1 MKKFLVPL
9 LALIVLTIATTTF
22 AEPAEVESE
31 TDARPVRIA
40 RVPIIFQSTVPDE
53 KTCAALETK
62 IERAIHIP
70 LNGYLKVAEY
80 LPMDNTARELN
91 DLWQDIKAGNKKA
104 KFADAMRPLADRL
117 DADIIVCP
125 ILVRYS
131 QYVVGFSTWSG
142 EQYID
147 SNAEVELIVYD
158 RRTDDLRDKIASRMH
173 HDTMSALGTA
183 PYLANVCFDI
193 VIEATKIRELIHAIG
208 R

>member
-1 MKKFLVPL
+1 MKKFLVPI
-9 LALIVLTIATTTF
+9 LALILLTVATTTF
-22 AEPAEVESE
+22 AEPVESE

-53 KTCAALETK
+53 KTCEAFETK
-62 IERAIHIP
+62 IKRAIHIP

-91 DLWQDIKAGNKKA
+91 DLWQGLKAGNKKA
-104 KFADAMRPLADRL
+104 KLADAMRPLADRL

-125 ILVRYS
+125 VLVRYS

-158 RRTDDLRDKIASRMH
+158 RRTDDLRDKVASRMH

-193 VIEATKIRELIHAIG
+193 VIEATKLRELIHAIG
-208 R
+208 KY

>member
-1 MKKFLVPL
+1 MKKFLVPI
-9 LALIVLTIATTTF
+9 LALILLTVATTTF
-22 AEPAEVESE
+22 AEPAESE

-53 KTCAALETK
+53 KTCEALETK
-62 IERAIHIP
+62 IKRAIHIP
-70 LNGYLKVAEY
+70 LNGYLQVAEY

-91 DLWQDIKAGNKKA
+91 DLWQGLKAGNKKA
-104 KFADAMRPLADRL
+104 KLADAMRPLADRL

-125 ILVRYS
+125 VLVKYS

-158 RRTDDLRDKIASRMH
+158 RRTDDLRDKVASRMH